1 MTPASGTPS
10 GLRASVVVATHNRAT
25 RLEAMLGALRTQTLA
40 TEAFQV
46 IVVDDASADHTRLVL
61 ERELEHGPLDLTVL
75 RNETAR
81 GPAQARDRGWR
92 TAGADVIAF
101 TDDDCEPDADWLRAG
116 LQSVRASP
124 GAFVQGRTESIP
136 AERGRI
142 GPFTRTIDVREQDA
156 GFQTCNIFYP
166 RDLLHRVDGFDTEVF
181 GRAPGG
187 EDADLAWRALAAG
200 ARAKFEPGALV
211 YHAVNELGPVG
222 KLRVAARWTTPMRAY
237 VRHPELRR
245 AHFVKGLFWKGSH
258 YLLARAA
265 LAAFLP
271 ARLRWLGPW
280 LGLPYLQEI
289 GRRRQREHAGPWI
302 LPFYLIHDIVE
313 CWAILR
319 AAVRYRHPM
328 L

>member
-1 MTPASGTPS
+1 VSI
-10 GLRASVVVATHNRAT
+10 VVATHNRSV
-25 RLEAMLGALRTQTLA
+25 RLEALLRALRTQNIGRNAL
-40 TEAFQV
+40 EV
-46 IVVDDASADHTRLVL
+46 IVVDDASDDSTQLVL
-61 ERELEHGPLDLTVL
+61 QGELTRGDLDLTIL
-75 RNETAR
+75 RNETTQ

-92 TAGADVIAF
+92 AARSDVIAF
-101 TDDDCEPDADWLRAG
+101 TDDDCEPDPDWLTSG
-116 LQSVRASP
+116 LQSLRASP
-124 GAFVQGRTESIP
+124 GTFVQGRTEPIP

-142 GPFTRTIDVREQDA
+142 GPFTRTIEVREQDA

-166 RDLLHRVDGFDTEVF
+166 RALLQKVDGFDTAVF

-187 EDADLAWRALAAG
+187 EDADLGWRVLAAG
-200 ARAKFEPGALV
+200 ARAKFEPEALV

-222 KLRVAARWTTPMRAY
+222 KLRVAGRWTTPMRAY

-265 LAAFLP
+265 LAVLLP

-289 GRRRQREHAGPWI
+289 EHRRQHDRAGPWI
-302 LPFYLIHDIVE
+302 LPYYLIHDIVE
-313 CWAILR
+313 CWAIVR

-328 L
+328 I